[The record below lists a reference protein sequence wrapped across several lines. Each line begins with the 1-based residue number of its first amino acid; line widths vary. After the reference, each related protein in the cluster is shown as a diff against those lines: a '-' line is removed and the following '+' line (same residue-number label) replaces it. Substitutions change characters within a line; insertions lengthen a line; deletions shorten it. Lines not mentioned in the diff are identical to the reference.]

1 MAGNANVGHG
11 ASGAAWAATVVII
24 VGTIV
29 GGIALIYWNWL
40 MFWIGVGLF
49 VAGSIGGYFAGI
61 MESVT
66 EFTPADPSGNA
77 TKS

>member
-11 ASGAAWAATVVII
+11 ASGAAWVATVVII
-24 VGTIV
+24 AGTIV

-66 EFTPADPSGNA
+66 EFTPVDPAGHA
-77 TKS
+77 PKS